1 MSGNESDK
9 HNYLIFIK
17 NCIGSKYKSI
27 EEIMRLIEG
36 VSSLFIAYNIKLD
49 NLSNEN
55 IALFIEM
62 KNKFNNYDLLK
73 EILQINKNNIVI
85 SGEKVWMALKD
96 LNQLKI
102 EFSEKFILSK
112 YLNLLKNYFS
122 FSVFFKDELSIPDDI
137 EFVRKNQYYTD
148 SERFII
154 DGRINRKAF
163 VERSNFL

>member
-1 MSGNESDK
+1 MSNNESDK
-9 HNYLIFIK
+9 HNYYVFVK
-17 NCIGSKYKSI
+17 NCIGSKYKMI
-27 EEIMRLIEG
+27 EEVMELIEG
-36 VSSLFIAYNIKLD
+36 SSSLFIAYNLEID

-102 EFSEKFILSK
+102 EFSEKFILSR

-137 EFVRKNQYYTD
+137 KPVRKNQYYTD

-154 DGRINRKAF
+154 DGRINRKALS
-163 VERSNFL
+163 ERSNFL

>member
-1 MSGNESDK
+1 MD
-9 HNYLIFIK
+9 
-17 NCIGSKYKSI
+17 
-27 EEIMRLIEG
+27 
-36 VSSLFIAYNIKLD
+36 
-49 NLSNEN
+49 
-55 IALFIEM
+55 
-62 KNKFNNYDLLK
+62 LK
-73 EILQINKNNIVI
+73 E
-85 SGEKVWMALKD
+85 